1 MNLNAESV
9 NTPGRWLTDPAS
21 TVSKKL
27 DRWCTVPKHECCRH
41 TQNIALQRQG
51 SVNPIQRYMRLQH
64 DSTCKRYQVT
74 ARHDV
79 TGDHEIVNHNHFRLD
94 RIQFLV
100 ENAGCDQRFL
110 QPVCQHQ
117 RPRGHTLDWSRKM
130 ISMWTAAT
138 IRGQLR
144 VVTLDRLLCLIIH
157 RRSYTLMVVPGQG
170 TLEKMDTKWL
180 RSQDRQ
186 ASTPSW
192 NNYRPNPIT
201 TALNK
206 IGESRNWHDWGPSTV
221 CCSANNVVW
230 LGSHE
235 SAGEGLHST
244 ASVNQRRWIC
254 RDNNETGYRI
264 SCLHVA
270 WKTKMVVS
278 NRRQL
283 RKTNDWFPSITIS
296 DYVLS
301 NSFGIV
307 SNRYHW
313 SVSSLSW
320 PARTIPSWTHSPLSP
335 AYCTSNLQNEF

>member
-100 ENAGCDQRFL
+100 ENVGCDQRFL

-144 VVTLDRLLCLIIH
+144 VVTLDRLLSLIIH

-170 TLEKMDTKWL
+170 TLEKMDSLRRMLLKRNPLLTQGLMSFINLESYLPPLWL
-180 RSQDRQ
+180 EMNIFLRMMTHLFGPPVIIQWSMLWLTGMRGGCSCEM
-186 ASTPSW
+186 ANCLRTFSKAVFYGLFAISF
-192 NNYRPNPIT
+192 
-201 TALNK
+201 LNLMK
-206 IGESRNWHDWGPSTV
+206 SGT
-221 CCSANNVVW
+221 CCLRIERVEYWRLSVLVVYVLL
-230 LGSHE
+230 LG
-235 SAGEGLHST
+235 AG
-244 ASVNQRRWIC
+244 
-254 RDNNETGYRI
+254 
-264 SCLHVA
+264 
-270 WKTKMVVS
+270 
-278 NRRQL
+278 
-283 RKTNDWFPSITIS
+283 KTNTEADTITNILPPVAFHFS
-296 DYVLS
+296 KACFD
-301 NSFGIV
+301 
-307 SNRYHW
+307 RH
-313 SVSSLSW
+313 
-320 PARTIPSWTHSPLSP
+320 PARHR
-335 AYCTSNLQNEF
+335 